1 MTQIFSSLRF
11 RLIIL
16 VLMAVFPAF
25 GVILHSAAKHRTLT
39 AEQVQ
44 RNALRVA
51 HVIAAEQERYFQGA
65 HQLLITLAGLPQV
78 REKNTAACNKIL
90 AALLEP
96 LYADLGVVDLK
107 GNTVCSAL
115 RTGSSL
121 PSNSASHFKRVV
133 ETTDFSIG
141 DFRTNPST
149 GRTTVDLGYP
159 VLDSSGFLRAIVF
172 VALDLSWVTRIT
184 AETHLYP
191 GASFTLVDSKGTVLI
206 RYPESEGWV
215 GKAISSGSSIAEGTT
230 EVLGADGMQRLF
242 AFSEARN
249 RMGGQTMYTGIDIPA
264 VLAFAEADR
273 ILVRDLITLGILSI
287 LALTATWLGA
297 DLFVIRRIRELV
309 NATKEIAAGNLASRT
324 RLPYGKSELGQLAQ
338 TFDDLAE
345 ALEKREAEAKDSAEH
360 IQKQRQKQG
369 ALFEINLAITST
381 LDLSSILSAL
391 LEKMGPIF
399 PYCAATV
406 NWVNKQNGALEPIA
420 HRNLDETEWHNAE
433 GQIELGLPNIVLRC
447 QSPLVVVDAQLD
459 PRTTNP
465 EFFRRHRLFSYV
477 GLPMI
482 AKRETLGVLS
492 FYTKEVHPFSPE
504 EMDFLTAL
512 ANQAAIAVYNSRLYE
527 QTRNQAA
534 ELETSNRIKD
544 EFLGVMS
551 HELRTPLNVIMNYAE
566 ALSSGMFGD
575 MAPDQKRGTEKIK
588 SQAGH
593 LLALINGILEIT
605 KIETGTVTLLKEPI
619 DLEDFVTEIRS
630 DYMISMEKEV
640 TLHWKVPPDL
650 PMIVSDR
657 MKLKQ
662 ILTNL
667 INNAIKFTEAGSV
680 TISVQPLDQ
689 RQTVEFAVA
698 DTGPGISDELIPL
711 IFDKFRQLDSTTTR
725 SYSGAGLG
733 LYIVK
738 TFTELLEGKVSVRS
752 TLGEGSTF
760 TIRLPIGKANEAAP
774 REAANFDARQEGL
787 N

>member
-44 RNALRVA
+44 GNALRVA
-51 HVIAAEQERYFQGA
+51 RVIAAEQERYFQSA
-65 HQLLITLAGLPQV
+65 HQHLITLAGLPQV
-78 REKNTAACNKIL
+78 REKNNAACNKIL

-115 RTGSSL
+115 RAGSSL
-121 PSNSASHFKRVV
+121 PSNSASLFKRVV

-141 DFRTNPST
+141 DFRINPST

-172 VALDLSWVTRIT
+172 VALDLSWITRIT
-184 AETHLYP
+184 AETYLYP

-206 RYPESEGWV
+206 RYPESDGWI
-215 GKAISSGSSIAEGTT
+215 GKAISPGSPIAEGTT
-230 EVLGADGMQRLF
+230 EVVGADGMPRLF
-242 AFSEARN
+242 AFSEAKN

-264 VLAFAEADR
+264 ALAFAEADR
-273 ILVRDLITLGILSI
+273 ILVRDLITLGILSV
-287 LALTATWLGA
+287 LALTAAWLGA

-309 NATKEIAAGNLASRT
+309 TATKEIAAGNLASRT
-324 RLPYGKSELGQLAQ
+324 RLPYGKSELGQLAR

-345 ALEKREAEAKDSAEH
+345 ALENREAEAQASAEH
-360 IQKQRQKQG
+360 IQKQ
-369 ALFEINLAITST
+369 
-381 LDLSSILSAL
+381 
-391 LEKMGPIF
+391 
-399 PYCAATV
+399 
-406 NWVNKQNGALEPIA
+406 
-420 HRNLDETEWHNAE
+420 
-433 GQIELGLPNIVLRC
+433 
-447 QSPLVVVDAQLD
+447 LV
-459 PRTTNP
+459 
-465 EFFRRHRLFSYV
+465 
-477 GLPMI
+477 
-482 AKRETLGVLS
+482 
-492 FYTKEVHPFSPE
+492 
-504 EMDFLTAL
+504 
-512 ANQAAIAVYNSRLYE
+512 
-527 QTRNQAA
+527 
-534 ELETSNRIKD
+534 ELERSNRIKD

-575 MAPDQKRGTEKIK
+575 MAPDHKRGTEKIK

-593 LLALINGILEIT
+593 LLTLINGILEIT

-630 DYMISMEKEV
+630 DYMISVEKEV
-640 TLHWKVPPDL
+640 TLNWEVSPDL

-667 INNAIKFTEAGSV
+667 INNAIKFTDAGSV
-680 TISVQPLDQ
+680 TISVQSLDQ

-698 DTGPGISDELIPL
+698 DTGPGISDELIPV

-738 TFTELLEGKVSVRS
+738 TFTELLDGKVNVRS

-760 TIRLPIGKANEAAP
+760 TIRLPIGNVNEATA
-774 REAANFDARQEGL
+774 RETANFDARQDGL